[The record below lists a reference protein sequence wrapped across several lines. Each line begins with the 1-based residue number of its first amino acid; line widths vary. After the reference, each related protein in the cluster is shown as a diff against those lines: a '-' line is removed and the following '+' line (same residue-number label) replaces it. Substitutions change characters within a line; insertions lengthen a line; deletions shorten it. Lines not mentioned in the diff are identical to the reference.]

1 MKKYIYI
8 YIIVNKLNNK
18 CYINNTRLIKVRLY
32 SSFNI
37 ILAVIQKEKLI
48 SSTILKYKLINFAFI
63 IIKKVDL
70 NVYNLEKR

>member
-18 CYINNTRLIKVRLY
+18 YYINNTRLIKVRLY